1 MSEHDPNDKSVKQ
14 VTDTDEAR
22 SSNAPSGIMLN
33 NGTELSNKQVD
44 LAFTIY
50 NKWLDH
56 QFDKKRKQRNRSK

>member
-1 MSEHDPNDKSVKQ
+1 MPNNDDKPVKQ
-14 VTDTDEAR
+14 VTDEAR